1 MVRPIGTFQRTI
13 VDEMLKQGGM
23 EDEPFQQQAY
33 SIITKTNCSDNAFF
47 GGRNVNI
54 QYEVF
59 SSVDG
64 IVQACVYLV
73 KTIVRF
79 ISDSTSIYFKI

>member
-1 MVRPIGTFQRTI
+1 
-13 VDEMLKQGGM
+13 M
-23 EDEPFQQQAY
+23 EDEPFQQQVY
-33 SIITKTNCSDNAFF
+33 SIMTKTNCSDNAFF

-73 KTIVRF
+73 KTNCKGLLRF
-79 ISDSTSIYFKI
+79 NEYLLQDMMMMMKT